1 MGVLISLRIVM
12 IFLGQTD
19 THREQPLHLSVLTVI
34 FAIDIDFLS
43 YDFAETLSVPHV
55 FDVNF
60 HRENVG
66 GAFGAHC
73 SVFKNGNGVAE
84 DGKLCLF

>member
-1 MGVLISLRIVM
+1 M

-60 HRENVG
+60 HRENVS